1 MCGGVAAALSP
12 ERREGF
18 FECLDCLAAA
28 PYRISGGR
36 LVSFMCNEV
45 AAALSPERRDGFFAE
60 LSVLMGASATRLP
73 TRKEV
78 RALCRRVMLQHP
90 AIMVKLVKRDGE
102 WRVLA

>member
-28 PYRISGGR
+28 PYHISGGR
-36 LVSFMCNEV
+36 LATFMRNSV

-73 TRKEV
+73 TQKEV
-78 RALCRRVMLQHP
+78 LALCRRVMLQHP
-90 AIMVKLVKRDGE
+90 AIIVKLVKRDGE